1 MTQPS
6 DTQLIRQIQA
16 GDPAAFE
23 TFFDRFHPAMQAHIA
38 RIVREPAAAE
48 DLVQEVFLRVWT
60 RAEQWQ
66 GSGSAKGWLYRIAT
80 NLSLNH
86 LRSVKRRPQQPL
98 EIPTDDGDDDS
109 PVPGWMVDASALTPE
124 AQLEIVEQQ
133 KLLGQLINGLQ
144 PDKQD
149 VFRMVYD
156 DEMDLHSVANAL
168 QIPEGTV
175 KSRLYHG
182 RKQIAKQLKD
192 MSETQVVSG

>member
-1 MTQPS
+1 MTQIS
-6 DTQLIRQIQA
+6 DPELIQQIQA

-23 TFFDRFHPAMQAHIA
+23 ELFARYQTAMQAHIA
-38 RIVREPAAAE
+38 RIVREPTATE
-48 DLVQEVFLRVWT
+48 DLVQEVFLRLWT

-66 GSGSAKGWLYRIAT
+66 GSGSVKGWLYRIAT

-98 EIPTDDGDDDS
+98 EIPTDDDADDS

-124 AQLEIVEQQ
+124 AQLEIVEQH
-133 KLLGQLINGLQ
+133 KRLGQLINAL
-144 PDKQD
+144 PADKQD

-156 DEMDLHSVANAL
+156 DEMDLHSVADAL

-182 RKQIAKQLKD
+182 RKRIAEQLKNTGD
-192 MSETQVVSG
+192 SA

>member
-1 MTQPS
+1 LTLPS
-6 DTQLIRQIQA
+6 DPQLIRQIQA

-23 TFFDRFHPAMQAHIA
+23 KLFARYRPAMQAHIA
-38 RIVREPAAAE
+38 RIIRDPAATE
-48 DLVQEVFLRVWT
+48 DLVQEVFLRLWT

-66 GSGSAKGWLYRIAT
+66 GSGSVKGWLYRIAT

-98 EIPTDDGDDDS
+98 EIPTNDDDDS

-133 KLLGQLINGLQ
+133 KLLGQLINAL
-144 PDKQD
+144 PADKQD

-156 DEMDLHSVANAL
+156 DEMDLHSVADAL

-182 RKQIAKQLKD
+182 RKRIAEQLKNKAD
-192 MSETQVVSG
+192 SA

>member
-1 MTQPS
+1 LTQPS
-6 DTQLIRQIQA
+6 DSQLIRQIQA

-23 TFFDRFHPAMQAHIA
+23 TFFARYHPAMQAHIV
-38 RIVREPAAAE
+38 RIVREPAATE

-66 GSGSAKGWLYRIAT
+66 GSGTVKGWLYRIAT

-133 KLLGQLINGLQ
+133 KRLGQLINALP

-156 DEMDLHSVANAL
+156 DEMDLQGVADAL

-175 KSRLYHG
+175 KSRLYHS
-182 RKQIAKQLKD
+182 RKRLSKQWSQLEEN
-192 MSETQVVSG
+192 S

>member
-1 MTQPS
+1 LTQPS
-6 DTQLIRQIQA
+6 DPQLIRQIQA

-23 TFFDRFHPAMQAHIA
+23 VLFARYRPAIGAHIA
-38 RIVREPAAAE
+38 RIVREPAATE
-48 DLVQEVFLRVWT
+48 DLVQEVFLRLWT

-66 GSGSAKGWLYRIAT
+66 GSGSVKGWLYRIAT

-98 EIPTDDGDDDS
+98 EIPADDGDDDS

-133 KLLGQLINGLQ
+133 KLLGQLISALP

-156 DEMDLHSVANAL
+156 DEMDLHSVADAL

-182 RKQIAKQLKD
+182 RKRIAEQFKN
-192 MSETQVVSG
+192 SNE

>member
-1 MTQPS
+1 MTQTS
-6 DTQLIRQIQA
+6 DPQLIRQIQA

-23 TFFDRFHPAMQAHIA
+23 EFFERFRPAIEAHIA
-38 RIVREPAAAE
+38 RIVREPAATE

-60 RAEQWQ
+60 RAEQWS
-66 GSGSAKGWLYRIAT
+66 GSGSVKGWLYRIAT

-98 EIPTDDGDDDS
+98 EIPSDDDDDS

-133 KLLGQLINGLQ
+133 KLLGQLVNDLP

-149 VFRMVYD
+149 VFRMFYAE
-156 DEMDLHSVANAL
+156 EMDLHSVASAL
-168 QIPEGTV
+168 EIPEGTV
-175 KSRLYHG
+175 KSRLYHS
-182 RKQIAKQLKD
+182 RKRLAQQLKGLD
-192 MSETQVVSG
+192 GP

>member
-1 MTQPS
+1 VEQPT
-6 DTQLIRQIQA
+6 DPQLIRQIQA
-16 GDPAAFE
+16 GDTVAFE
-23 TFFDRFHPAMQAHIA
+23 TFFARYRQAMQAHVA
-38 RIVREPAAAE
+38 RIVREPAATE

-66 GSGSAKGWLYRIAT
+66 GSGSVKGWLYRIAT

-98 EIPTDDGDDDS
+98 EIPTDDGDDDN

-133 KLLGQLINGLQ
+133 KLLGQLIETLP

-156 DEMDLHSVANAL
+156 DEMDLHSVATAL
-168 QIPEGTV
+168 EIPEGTV
-175 KSRLYHG
+175 KSRLYHS
-182 RKQIAKQLKD
+182 RKKIAEQLKKA
-192 MSETQVVSG
+192 SE

>member
-1 MTQPS
+1 LTQTG
-6 DTQLIRQIQA
+6 DNQLIRQIQA

-23 TFFDRFHPAMQAHIA
+23 EFFARYRPAMQAHIA
-38 RIVREPAAAE
+38 RIVREPAATE

-66 GSGSAKGWLYRIAT
+66 GSGSVKGWLYRIAT

-124 AQLEIVEQQ
+124 TQLEVIEQQ
-133 KLLGQLINGLQ
+133 KLLGQLINDLP

-149 VFRMVYD
+149 VFRMFYD
-156 DEMDLHSVANAL
+156 DEMDLHSVASAL
-168 QIPEGTV
+168 EIPEGTV
-175 KSRLYHG
+175 KSRLYHS
-182 RKQIAKQLKD
+182 RKRLAEQLK
-192 MSETQVVSG
+192 ERGE

>member
-1 MTQPS
+1 LTQPS
-6 DTQLIRQIQA
+6 DSQLIRQIRA
-16 GDPAAFE
+16 ANPAAFE
-23 TFFDRFHPAMQAHIA
+23 VFFARYRKAIQAHIA
-38 RIVREPAAAE
+38 RIVREPTATE

-66 GSGSAKGWLYRIAT
+66 GSGSVKGWLYRIAT

-86 LRSVKRRPQQPL
+86 LRLVKRRPQQPL
-98 EIPTDDGDDDS
+98 EIPSDDDDDS

-133 KLLGQLINGLQ
+133 KLLGQLINEL
-144 PDKQD
+144 PPEKQD

-156 DEMDLHSVANAL
+156 DEMDLHSVADAL
-168 QIPEGTV
+168 HIPEGTV

-182 RKQIAKQLKD
+182 RKHLAMQFENANEKEV
-192 MSETQVVSG
+192 M

>member
-1 MTQPS
+1 VEQPT
-6 DTQLIRQIQA
+6 DPQLIRQIQA
-16 GDPAAFE
+16 GDTVAFE
-23 TFFDRFHPAMQAHIA
+23 TFFARYRQAMQAHVA
-38 RIVREPAAAE
+38 RIVCEPAATE

-66 GSGSAKGWLYRIAT
+66 GSGSVKGWLYRIAT

-98 EIPTDDGDDDS
+98 EIPTDDGDDDN

-133 KLLGQLINGLQ
+133 KLLGQLIETLP

-156 DEMDLHSVANAL
+156 DEMDLHSVATAL
-168 QIPEGTV
+168 EIPEGTV
-175 KSRLYHG
+175 KSRLYHS
-182 RKQIAKQLKD
+182 RKKIAEQLKKA
-192 MSETQVVSG
+192 SE

>member
-6 DTQLIRQIQA
+6 DSQLIRQIQA

-23 TFFDRFHPAMQAHIA
+23 AFFSRYRPAMQAHIA
-38 RIVREPAAAE
+38 RIVREPAATE

-66 GSGSAKGWLYRIAT
+66 GSGSVKGWLYRIAT

-98 EIPTDDGDDDS
+98 EIPTDDSDDDS

-133 KLLGQLINGLQ
+133 KLLGQLINGLP

-182 RKQIAKQLKD
+182 RKKIAEQLKRTG
-192 MSETQVVSG
+192 E

>member
-1 MTQPS
+1 
-6 DTQLIRQIQA
+6 
-16 GDPAAFE
+16 
-23 TFFDRFHPAMQAHIA
+23 MQVHIA
-38 RIVREPAAAE
+38 RIVREPAATE

-66 GSGSAKGWLYRIAT
+66 GSGSVKGWLYRIAT

-98 EIPTDDGDDDS
+98 EIPTDDDDDS
-109 PVPGWMVDASALTPE
+109 PIPGWMVDASALTPE

-133 KLLGQLINGLQ
+133 KRLGQLINALP

-156 DEMDLHSVANAL
+156 DEMDLQGVADAL

-175 KSRLYHG
+175 KSRLYHS
-182 RKQIAKQLKD
+182 RKRLSKQWSQL
-192 MSETQVVSG
+192 EENN

>member
-1 MTQPS
+1 LTQPS
-6 DTQLIRQIQA
+6 DPELIHQIQA

-23 TFFDRFHPAMQAHIA
+23 ELFARYQSAMQVHIA
-38 RIVREPAAAE
+38 RIVREPTATE
-48 DLVQEVFLRVWT
+48 DLVQEVFLRLWT

-66 GSGSAKGWLYRIAT
+66 GSGSVKGWLYRIAT

-98 EIPTDDGDDDS
+98 EIPVDDGDEDN

-133 KLLGQLINGLQ
+133 KLLGQLINGLP

-156 DEMDLHSVANAL
+156 DEMDLHSVANKL

-175 KSRLYHG
+175 KSRLYHS
-182 RKQIAKQLKD
+182 RKQIAERLNGLD
-192 MSETQVVSG
+192 EL

>member
-1 MTQPS
+1 LTQTS
-6 DTQLIRQIQA
+6 DSQLIHQIQA
-16 GDPAAFE
+16 GNSDAFE
-23 TFFDRFHPAMQAHIA
+23 ALFDRYRPIIQAHII
-38 RIVREPAAAE
+38 RIVRDSAATE

-66 GSGSAKGWLYRIAT
+66 GSGSVKGWLYRIGT

-98 EIPTDDGDDDS
+98 EIPIDDGDEDS
-109 PVPGWMVDASALTPE
+109 RVPGWMVDASALTPE
-124 AQLEIVEQQ
+124 TQLEIVEQQ
-133 KLLGQLINGLQ
+133 KLLGQLINELP

-168 QIPEGTV
+168 EIPEGTV
-175 KSRLYHG
+175 KSRLYHS
-182 RKQIAKQLKD
+182 RKKIARQLKN
-192 MSETQVVSG
+192 SRE

>member
-1 MTQPS
+1 MTQPK
-6 DTQLIRQIQA
+6 DPQLIRQIQA
-16 GDPAAFE
+16 GVPAAFE
-23 TFFDRFHPAMQAHIA
+23 MLFTRYRPAISAHIA
-38 RIVREPAAAE
+38 RIVREPAATE

-66 GSGSAKGWLYRIAT
+66 GSGSVKGWLYRIAT

-86 LRSVKRRPQQPL
+86 LRTVKRHPQQPL
-98 EIPTDDGDDDS
+98 EIPTDDDDDS

-124 AQLEIVEQQ
+124 TQLEIVEQQ
-133 KLLGQLINGLQ
+133 KLLGQLINGLP

-156 DEMDLHSVANAL
+156 DEMDLHSVADAL

-182 RKQIAKQLKD
+182 RKRIAEQLKNAG
-192 MSETQVVSG
+192 E

>member
-1 MTQPS
+1 VEEPT
-6 DTQLIRQIQA
+6 DLKLIHQIQA

-23 TFFDRFHPAMQAHIA
+23 NFFARYRPTVTVHIN
-38 RIVREPAAAE
+38 RIVREPTATE

-66 GSGSAKGWLYRIAT
+66 GSGSVKGWLFRIAT

-86 LRSVKRRPQQPL
+86 LRSVKRRPQQPF
-98 EIPTDDGDDDS
+98 EIPTDDDDDS
-109 PVPGWMVDASALTPE
+109 PVPGWIVDASALTPE
-124 AQLEIVEQQ
+124 AQLEIVEQK
-133 KLLGQLINGLQ
+133 KLLGELIDNLP

-168 QIPEGTV
+168 EIPEGTV
-175 KSRLYHG
+175 KSRLYHS
-182 RKQIAKQLKD
+182 RKRLAEQLRNH
-192 MSETQVVSG
+192 EL

>member
-1 MTQPS
+1 MTHFS
-6 DTQLIRQIQA
+6 DPELIHQIQA

-23 TFFDRFHPAMQAHIA
+23 VFFDRYRPAIVTHIA
-38 RIVREPAAAE
+38 RIVREPAATE

-66 GSGSAKGWLYRIAT
+66 GSGSVKGWLYRIAT

-98 EIPTDDGDDDS
+98 EIPADDGDDDN

-133 KLLGQLINGLQ
+133 KLLGQLVDAL
-144 PDKQD
+144 PPEKQD

-168 QIPEGTV
+168 EIPEGTV
-175 KSRLYHG
+175 KSRLYHS
-182 RKQIAKQLKD
+182 RKKIAEQLE
-192 MSETQVVSG
+192 SRES

>member
-1 MTQPS
+1 VEQPT
-6 DTQLIRQIQA
+6 DPQLIRQIQA
-16 GDPAAFE
+16 GETAAFE
-23 TFFDRFHPAMQAHIA
+23 AFFARYRPAMQAHIG
-38 RIVREPAAAE
+38 RIVREPAATE

-66 GSGSAKGWLYRIAT
+66 GSGSVKGWLYRIAT

-133 KLLGQLINGLQ
+133 KLLGQLVETLP

-156 DEMDLHSVANAL
+156 DEMDLHSVATAL
-168 QIPEGTV
+168 EIPEGTV
-175 KSRLYHG
+175 KSRLYHS
-182 RKQIAKQLKD
+182 RKRLAEQLK
-192 MSETQVVSG
+192 EAGE

>member
-1 MTQPS
+1 MHTMSPT
-6 DTQLIRQIQA
+6 DPQLIRQIQA
-16 GDPAAFE
+16 RDNAAFE
-23 TFFDRFHPAMQAHIA
+23 AFFARYRQAIRIHIN
-38 RIVREPAAAE
+38 RIVRDEAAAE

-66 GSGSAKGWLYRIAT
+66 GGAVKGWLYRIAT

-98 EIPTDDGDDDS
+98 VIPTDNDDDS

-133 KLLGQLINGLQ
+133 KLLGQLINALP

-168 QIPEGTV
+168 EIPEGTV
-175 KSRLYHG
+175 KSRLYHS
-182 RKQIAKQLKD
+182 RKKIAEQFKKTG
-192 MSETQVVSG
+192 E

>member
-6 DTQLIRQIQA
+6 DPQLIRQIQA

-23 TFFDRFHPAMQAHIA
+23 TFFARYHPAMQAHIA
-38 RIVREPAAAE
+38 RIVREPAATE

-66 GSGSAKGWLYRIAT
+66 GSGSVKGWLYRIAT

-98 EIPTDDGDDDS
+98 EIPADDGDDDS

-133 KLLGQLINGLQ
+133 KRLGQLINALP

-156 DEMDLHSVANAL
+156 DEMDLQGVADAL

-182 RKQIAKQLKD
+182 RKRLSKQWSQL
-192 MSETQVVSG
+192 EENN

>member
-1 MTQPS
+1 VEQPTDS
-6 DTQLIRQIQA
+6 QLIRHIQA
-16 GDPAAFE
+16 GDSVAFE
-23 TFFDRFHPAMQAHIA
+23 TFFTRYRLAMQAHII

-66 GSGSAKGWLYRIAT
+66 GSGSVKGWLYRIAT

-98 EIPTDDGDDDS
+98 EIPTDDENDDS
-109 PVPGWMVDASALTPE
+109 PIPGWMVDASALTPE
-124 AQLEIVEQQ
+124 TQLEIVEQQ
-133 KLLGQLINGLQ
+133 KLLGQLINDLP

-156 DEMDLHSVANAL
+156 AEMDLHSVATAL
-168 QIPEGTV
+168 EIPEGTV
-175 KSRLYHG
+175 KSRLYHS
-182 RKQIAKQLKD
+182 RKKIAEQLKR
-192 MSETQVVSG
+192 SVE